1 MGLWLCELGGD
12 AQATARARGAGPK
25 LLSFDLTISRTWLGP
40 DLQSRLRRVGPEPG
54 TLAAGVVSIEQRPR
68 THLCPEMPL
77 FLRTDGK
84 LEFRIVFFLI
94 GFGARLTLSLS
105 LSLSLSLPLP
115 LPPCPYLA

>member
-1 MGLWLCELGGD
+1 VSLEVTRKPPQGHGGLALSCCRLISQYLELGW
-12 AQATARARGAGPK
+12 GPTCN
-25 LLSFDLTISRTWLGP
+25 LASGELGP
-40 DLQSRLRRVGPEPG
+40 NLG
-54 TLAAGVVSIEQRPR
+54 TWPLALYPLSIEQSPR

-115 LPPCPYLA
+115 LPLCPYLA